1 MGDDA
6 SPEVNALAHS
16 FPAPLTGI
24 NRRRASGGLEWRLAQ
39 DPAAQ

>member
-16 FPAPLTGI
+16 IPAPLTGI
-24 NRRRASGGLEWRLAQ
+24 NRRRASGGL
-39 DPAAQ
+39 